1 MYRSCK
7 ANGYVAVLVIAALL
21 ACHGVLGAQHQAS
34 HQGAHSSSPV
44 AVSAVEHAE
53 SQHPAAETLQQPG
66 DAPVAVSYAG
76 VLLALS
82 LGAAA
87 LLLARTGGR
96 LESIRLNP
104 VATWAVRR
112 TYPHP
117 PRDPTLAFLQ
127 VYRL

>member
-7 ANGYVAVLVIAALL
+7 ANGYVAVLVIAVLL

-34 HQGAHSSSPV
+34 HQGSHTPAPV
-44 AVSAVEHAE
+44 VASAVEHAGT
-53 SQHPAAETLQQPG
+53 QHPAAETLQQKD
-66 DAPVAVSYAG
+66 DAPGAVSYAG

-87 LLLARTGGR
+87 LLLAGTGGR
-96 LESIRLNP
+96 LKSIRLNP
-104 VATWAVRR
+104 VVTRAVRR

-117 PRDPTLAFLQ
+117 PRGPTLASLQ

>member
-7 ANGYVAVLVIAALL
+7 ANGYVVVLVIAALL

-44 AVSAVEHAE
+44 AVSAVEHAGY
-53 SQHPAAETLQQPG
+53 QHPAAETLQQQG
-66 DAPVAVSYAG
+66 DAPVTVSYAG

-87 LLLARTGGR
+87 LLLAGTGNR
-96 LESIRLNP
+96 LESICINP
-104 VATWAVRR
+104 VVTRAVRR

-117 PRDPTLAFLQ
+117 PRGPTLALLQ